1 MTTEIQMNERIAERR
16 LGGVARLYGD
26 QAYLRLQSSHVVVI
40 GLGGV
45 GSWAAEA
52 LARNAVGQM
61 TLIDFD
67 QISISNTNR
76 QIHAVEGEYGKSK
89 IEVMAKRLTSIN
101 PEIII
106 NCVDDF
112 LKPENFNQ
120 YLSKEVFILD
130 AMDDV
135 PTKIELAA
143 WCKNNNVPIVM
154 SGGAG
159 GKLDP
164 SVVTVTD
171 LSKATHDPILSKIR
185 ASLRKQHSFEKD
197 LKKKMHLRVVYS
209 SEPRQ
214 GTSQGGLSCA
224 GYGSSVM
231 VTATFGFIAA
241 AEIVRQILESHK
253 SV

>member
-1 MTTEIQMNERIAERR
+1 MNTEIQMNEIIAERR

-120 YLSKEVFILD
+120 YLSKEVFI
-130 AMDDV
+130 
-135 PTKIELAA
+135 
-143 WCKNNNVPIVM
+143 
-154 SGGAG
+154 
-159 GKLDP
+159 
-164 SVVTVTD
+164 
-171 LSKATHDPILSKIR
+171 
-185 ASLRKQHSFEKD
+185 
-197 LKKKMHLRVVYS
+197 
-209 SEPRQ
+209 
-214 GTSQGGLSCA
+214 
-224 GYGSSVM
+224 
-231 VTATFGFIAA
+231 
-241 AEIVRQILESHK
+241 
-253 SV
+253 